1 MCGIA
6 GVKRM
11 GNDAAPITVPQV
23 AALLL
28 DIQKRGADATGIAI
42 QRGNEVVVHK
52 AAQIAWK
59 FLADEDTKDF
69 LAEHLTDDVDAV
81 LLHTR
86 AWTKGSPMFN
96 VNNHPLTQGTTSIVH
111 NGIIINDDEIF
122 RELKVARRDRVDAE
136 TDSDAIRALLDHHG
150 LTQAGAKSLSKLH
163 GSAAIAAVSTA
174 YPGKLL
180 LARSG
185 SPLVVAALME
195 GNQLMWASTKEAIHR
210 AARSW
215 TQKWGIWFQRNRID
229 LQFNPMAKETVWLI
243 GNDGVEWHDEM
254 TTNGRYVAVNHMV
267 HEKYPAKQKNLNEQ
281 RSKSASSEAG
291 EALKRAAAREGKH
304 PVPAIVAAA
313 KSQGLVIIRLEG
325 ELLPEKVKCP
335 NPECNV
341 VASLSERQRKTK
353 QLWEMTCS
361 GCKCLLSNPP
371 KGQQN

>member
-11 GNDAAPITVPQV
+11 GTNAAPITIPQIS
-23 AALLL
+23 ALLL

-42 QRGNEVVVHK
+42 QRGSEIVVHK

-59 FLADEDTKDF
+59 FLADGETKEFLEEYLTED
-69 LAEHLTDDVDAV
+69 ADAAI
-81 LLHTR
+81 LHTR
-86 AWTKGSPMFN
+86 AWTKGSPMWN
-96 VNNHPLTQGTTSIVH
+96 VNNHPLSKGVTAIVH
-111 NGIIINDDEIF
+111 NGMISNDDDIF
-122 RELKVARRDRVDAE
+122 RELKIPRENRVDAE
-136 TDSDAIRALLDHHG
+136 TDSDAIRVLLDHHG

-210 AARSW
+210 AARTW

-229 LQFNPMAKETVWLI
+229 LQFNPMEKETVWLI

-254 TTNGRYVAVNHMV
+254 TTNGYRTNVNHAV
-267 HEKYPAKQKNLNEQ
+267 HEKYPAKQRALNNQ
-281 RSKSASSEAG
+281 RSESAASEAG
-291 EALKRAAAREGKH
+291 AALKRARDRDGQREAANNSGGTSR
-304 PVPAIVAAA
+304 V
-313 KSQGLVIIRLEG
+313 VIRPFDG
-325 ELLPEKVKCP
+325 ELPAKVKCP
-335 NPECNV
+335 NPECTV
-341 VASLSERQRKTK
+341 VASLTEKQRKSS
-353 QLWEMTCS
+353 QLWQMQCS
-361 GCKCLLSNPP
+361 GCKWLLGPAP
-371 KGQQN
+371 KEQQN

>member
-1 MCGIA
+1 
-6 GVKRM
+6 M
-11 GNDAAPITVPQV
+11 GTDAAPITVPQIS
-23 AALLL
+23 ALLL

-42 QRGNEVVVHK
+42 QRGNEVVIHK
-52 AAQIAWK
+52 SAHIAWK
-59 FLADEDTKDF
+59 FLADAETKEF
-69 LAEHLTDDVDAV
+69 LDEYLTDDADAV

-96 VNNHPLTQGTTSIVH
+96 VNNHPLTQGVTAVVH
-111 NGIIINDDEIF
+111 NGVICNDDELF
-122 RELKVARRDRVDAE
+122 RELKVARGARTDAE
-136 TDSDAIRALLDHHG
+136 TDSDAIRLLLDHHG
-150 LTQAGAKSLSKLH
+150 ITQAGAKSLSKLH

-229 LQFNPMAKETVWLI
+229 LQFNPMEKETVWLI

-254 TTNGRYVAVNHMV
+254 TTNGRYVAVNHAV
-267 HEKYPAKQKNLNEQ
+267 HDKYPAKQKNLNEQ
-281 RSKSASSEAG
+281 RSNAASSEAG
-291 EALKRAAAREGKH
+291 EAFKRANAREGKR
-304 PVPAIVAAA
+304 PVPAIVGAARA
-313 KSQGLVIIRLEG
+313 QGVVTIRLEG

-335 NPECNV
+335 NPECTV
-341 VASLSERQRKTK
+341 VASLSEKQRKTK
-353 QLWEMTCS
+353 QLWDMKCS
-361 GCKCLLSNPP
+361 GCKCLLGAPP